1 MGPHYRRLLR
11 QWRLGSGTRS
21 GPPAISWPPSVVKE
35 RNRNLTLV
43 VASDVLP
50 FLPLFQRWENVKV
63 ASSKRASDETQ

>member
-1 MGPHYRRLLR
+1 MGSHYRCLLR

-35 RNRNLTLV
+35 RNRKLTLV

-50 FLPLFQRWENVKV
+50 FLRWAAFSEMGECQ
-63 ASSKRASDETQ
+63 SRQL